1 MTMEIVVCI
10 KQVPDTA
17 KIEVDETTGTL
28 KREGAEVKMNPFDL
42 SAIETALQ
50 IREATGGTVWVISMG
65 PTQAAQVLREAFMMG
80 ADRGVLL
87 CDPRFAG
94 SDTLAT
100 SYTLALGIRTAVKN
114 PQLIICGKQTTD
126 GDTGQVGP
134 EIAEFLQIPHVCNV
148 SRLVEAREHALALM
162 VDLQEM
168 LQKVQVECPCLITV
182 EKDIFPPRLPSFRKR
197 EEARHKLIDVLG
209 CSDLETGDPGCFGL
223 QGSPTHVEK
232 MFPPVVD
239 KPQEIWTGT
248 GIDLAERLVDRL
260 QRMKLWL
267 PRDH

>member
-1 MTMEIVVCI
+1 MEIVVCI
-10 KQVPDTA
+10 KQVPDTS
-17 KIEVDETTGTL
+17 KIEVDEITGTL

-42 SAIETALQ
+42 YAIETALR

-65 PTQAAQVLREAFMMG
+65 PQQAAQVLREAFMMG
-80 ADRGVLL
+80 VDRGVLL

-94 SDTLAT
+94 ADTLAT
-100 SYTLALGIRTAVKN
+100 SFTLALGIRKAVKKTD
-114 PQLIICGKQTTD
+114 LIICGKQTTD

-148 SRLVEAREHALALM
+148 SHLVEAREHALVLRI
-162 VDLQEM
+162 DLQET
-168 LQKVQVECPCLITV
+168 LQEVQVECPCLITV

-197 EEARHKLIDVLG
+197 EEAHRKRVEVLG
-209 CSDLETGDPGCFGL
+209 FSDLQTDDPDRFGL

-239 KPQEIWTGT
+239 KPREIWTGASVN
-248 GIDLAERLVDRL
+248 LAERLVDRL
-260 QRMKLWL
+260 QRMKLWS
-267 PRDH
+267 PHDH